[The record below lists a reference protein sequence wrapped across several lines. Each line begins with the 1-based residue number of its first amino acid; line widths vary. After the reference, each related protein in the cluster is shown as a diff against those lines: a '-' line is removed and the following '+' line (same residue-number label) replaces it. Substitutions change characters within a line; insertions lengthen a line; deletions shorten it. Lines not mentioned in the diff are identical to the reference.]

1 MGSAVGFLD
10 AVFSYL
16 NIYYPTSDEKKKT
29 REAVEALAR
38 HWRAV
43 GLNVTLKAHIME
55 KHTCEFNDKHGIG
68 DKEESFIEQGHQVGM
83 KENRRYHG
91 LTNFEK
97 KTESTMKA
105 RSLASHPLVRT
116 NQETVLQSTK
126 RKRNEPNNTDV
137 NRKKVSGSGDVK
149 KEKEMKRKHYVSIH
163 TQEKINN

>member
-1 MGSAVGFLD
+1 
-10 AVFSYL
+10 
-16 NIYYPTSDEKKKT
+16 
-29 REAVEALAR
+29 
-38 HWRAV
+38 
-43 GLNVTLKAHIME
+43 
-55 KHTCEFNDKHGIG
+55 
-68 DKEESFIEQGHQVGM
+68 
-83 KENRRYHG
+83 
-91 LTNFEK
+91 
-97 KTESTMKA
+97 MKA

>member
-97 KTESTMKA
+97 KKRVYHES
-105 RSLASHPLVRT
+105 
-116 NQETVLQSTK
+116 
-126 RKRNEPNNTDV
+126 
-137 NRKKVSGSGDVK
+137 
-149 KEKEMKRKHYVSIH
+149 
-163 TQEKINN
+163 KISCIPSFSKN